1 LTWRVSHSRIL
12 SPIELASVTCMGA
25 RLPKLECVEHTL
37 LAEALLPVVV
47 KYGCPIHGGRKPAP
61 RVERDEMYP

>member
-1 LTWRVSHSRIL
+1 
-12 SPIELASVTCMGA
+12 MGA

-37 LAEALLPVVV
+37 LAEPLLPVVV
-47 KYGCPIHGGRKPAP
+47 KYGCPIHGWRKPAP

>member
-1 LTWRVSHSRIL
+1 LPIL

-37 LAEALLPVVV
+37 PVEPLLLVAT
-47 KYGCPIHGGRKPAP
+47 KYGCPIHTWQKRAP
-61 RVERDEMYP
+61 RVERDETFP